1 MEGCLLHVGQAGPG
15 FTGLTVPV
23 VEPIGRW
30 QGRILLGSQTAVMLR
45 FFVTEGINSL
55 AESVQ
60 RAAVAWSPFSPTSE
74 SAGIWRG
81 KDWVAHLKPHTRKST
96 TALLLVVMLALLAVP
111 AHAQRGGFGMAG
123 RGGAPP
129 SHGGAARGR
138 GHHGRHGFN
147 GSGFGDYY
155 PFYDPYDDTDGG
167 GEPPPAPIVMQA
179 AAPASPAPA
188 QAKAS
193 ESLVMELRGDHW
205 VRLTS
210 YGPQELG
217 SQPARLPSVSQ
228 STPGQPD
235 SHVGPSRLVGRSA
248 SGQASPEETEP
259 PAKLPPAVLVFRDGH
274 QEEAAKYTI
283 VGSTIFIKADYWSSG
298 SWTRQVPIAQLDIP
312 ATLEANQ
319 ARGAKFSLPSRPGEV
334 MMRP

>member
-1 MEGCLLHVGQAGPG
+1 MPG
-15 FTGLTVPV
+15 L
-23 VEPIGRW
+23 
-30 QGRILLGSQTAVMLR
+30 
-45 FFVTEGINSL
+45 
-55 AESVQ
+55 
-60 RAAVAWSPFSPTSE
+60 
-74 SAGIWRG
+74 
-81 KDWVAHLKPHTRKST
+81 
-96 TALLLVVMLALLAVP
+96 LALALFAAP
-111 AHAQRGGFGMAG
+111 AHAQRGGFGSMAG

-138 GHHGRHGFN
+138 GHHGRRGFY

-155 PFYDPYDDTDGG
+155 PFYDPYDDTDSG

-179 AAPASPAPA
+179 AAPTSPAPA

-210 YGPQELG
+210 YGPQEFG
-217 SQPARLPSVSQ
+217 GQPGRLQSVSQ
-228 STPGQPD
+228 SAPGQPD
-235 SHVGPSRLVGRSA
+235 SHVGPSRLAGRSA
-248 SGQASPEETEP
+248 SGQAPPEETQP
-259 PAKLPPAVLVFRDGH
+259 PAKLPPAVLVFRDGY

-312 ATLEANQ
+312 ATLQANQ

>member
-1 MEGCLLHVGQAGPG
+1 L
-15 FTGLTVPV
+15 
-23 VEPIGRW
+23 
-30 QGRILLGSQTAVMLR
+30 
-45 FFVTEGINSL
+45 NS
-55 AESVQ
+55 
-60 RAAVAWSPFSPTSE
+60 
-74 SAGIWRG
+74 
-81 KDWVAHLKPHTRKST
+81 HTRKRT
-96 TALLLVVMLALLAVP
+96 RAILLAVMPGLLVLFAAP

-138 GHHGRHGFN
+138 GHHGRRGFY

-155 PFYDPYDDTDGG
+155 PFYDDDTDGG

-193 ESLVMELRGDHW
+193 ESLVMELRGNHW

-210 YGPQELG
+210 YGPQEFG
-217 SQPARLPSVSQ
+217 SQPATLQSVSQ
-228 STPGQPD
+228 SPAGQPG
-235 SHVGPSRLVGRSA
+235 SHVGPSRLAGRSA
-248 SGQASPEETEP
+248 SGQAPPEETEP

-283 VGSTIFIKADYWSSG
+283 VGSTIFIKTDYWSSG
-298 SWTRQVPIAQLDIP
+298 SWTHEIPIVQLDIP
-312 ATLEANQ
+312 ATLRANQ
-319 ARGAKFSLPSRPGEV
+319 ARGTKFSLPSRPGEV

>member
-1 MEGCLLHVGQAGPG
+1 L
-15 FTGLTVPV
+15 
-23 VEPIGRW
+23 
-30 QGRILLGSQTAVMLR
+30 
-45 FFVTEGINSL
+45 NS
-55 AESVQ
+55 
-60 RAAVAWSPFSPTSE
+60 
-74 SAGIWRG
+74 
-81 KDWVAHLKPHTRKST
+81 HTRKRT
-96 TALLLVVMLALLAVP
+96 RAILLAVMPGLLVLFAAP

-138 GHHGRHGFN
+138 GHHGRRGFY

-155 PFYDPYDDTDGG
+155 PFYDDDTDGG

-193 ESLVMELRGDHW
+193 ESLVMELRGNHW

-210 YGPQELG
+210 YGPQEFG
-217 SQPARLPSVSQ
+217 SQPATLQSVSQ
-228 STPGQPD
+228 SPAGQPG
-235 SHVGPSRLVGRSA
+235 SHVGPSRLAGRSA
-248 SGQASPEETEP
+248 SGQAPPEETEP

-283 VGSTIFIKADYWSSG
+283 VGSTIFIKTDYWSSG
-298 SWTRQVPIAQLDIP
+298 SWTHEISIAQLDIP
-312 ATLEANQ
+312 ATLRANQ
-319 ARGAKFSLPSRPGEV
+319 ARGTKFSLPSRPGEV

>member
-1 MEGCLLHVGQAGPG
+1 M
-15 FTGLTVPV
+15 
-23 VEPIGRW
+23 
-30 QGRILLGSQTAVMLR
+30 
-45 FFVTEGINSL
+45 
-55 AESVQ
+55 
-60 RAAVAWSPFSPTSE
+60 
-74 SAGIWRG
+74 
-81 KDWVAHLKPHTRKST
+81 
-96 TALLLVVMLALLAVP
+96 LLAVTP
-111 AHAQRGGFGMAG
+111 GLLALALFAAPVHAQRGGYGMAG

-138 GHHGRHGFN
+138 GHHGRRGFY

-155 PFYDPYDDTDGG
+155 PFYDPYNDTDGG
-167 GEPPPAPIVMQA
+167 GEPPPAPIILQA

-210 YGPQELG
+210 YGPQEG
-217 SQPARLPSVSQ
+217 SQPARLQSVSQ
-228 STPGQPD
+228 STPGQPG
-235 SHVGPSRLVGRSA
+235 SHVGPSLLASRSA
-248 SGQASPEETEP
+248 SGEASPAGP
-259 PAKLPPAVLVFRDGH
+259 PARLPPAVLVFRDGH

-312 ATLEANQ
+312 ATLRANQ
-319 ARGAKFSLPSRPGEV
+319 ARGAKFSLPSRPAEV

>member
-1 MEGCLLHVGQAGPG
+1 MALFA
-15 FTGLTVPV
+15 VPV
-23 VEPIGRW
+23 
-30 QGRILLGSQTAVMLR
+30 Q
-45 FFVTEGINSL
+45 
-55 AESVQ
+55 
-60 RAAVAWSPFSPTSE
+60 
-74 SAGIWRG
+74 
-81 KDWVAHLKPHTRKST
+81 
-96 TALLLVVMLALLAVP
+96 
-111 AHAQRGGFGMAG
+111 AQRGGFGMAG
-123 RGGAPP
+123 RGGSSP

-138 GHHGRHGFN
+138 GHHGRRAFY

-179 AAPASPAPA
+179 AAPASPAPS

-210 YGPQELG
+210 YGPQEFG
-217 SQPARLPSVSQ
+217 SQPARLQSVVQ

-235 SHVGPSRLVGRSA
+235 SHVGPSRLAGRSA
-248 SGQASPEETEP
+248 SGQTPSEETQLP
-259 PAKLPPAVLVFRDGH
+259 PKLPAAVLVFRDGH

-283 VGSTIFIKADYWSSG
+283 VGGTIFVKADYWSSG

-312 ATLEANQ
+312 ATLQANQ